1 MLCYEFL
8 VVLVEGLPATFC
20 VIRCYTLLLY
30 YHYINLTD
38 IIKNKMLA
46 GYRSVQMVVDQCNDK
61 NLAYSTVVKIGNFN
75 RSNLTNF
82 MTKFCMYS
90 SF

>member
-1 MLCYEFL
+1 MICYEL
-8 VVLVEGLPATFC
+8 SVVLVEGL
-20 VIRCYTLLLY
+20 IRCYTLLLY

-38 IIKNKMLA
+38 IIKNKMLSSD
-46 GYRSVQMVVDQCNDK
+46 RSVQMVVDQCNYK
-61 NLAYSTVVKIGNFN
+61 SLAYSILVKIGNFN